1 MRVARSGLPLDE
13 VTTGGDQ
20 YTVAVLS
27 YLRRSNVPV
36 IFLEKA
42 NSPLAFVKKNLLL
55 RNIWYICHLT
65 RVPGGRDVIVLQDY
79 SQHFDTF
86 MLNLLICLTRRAKLA
101 CITQGYYNRYRKSRL
116 KNLLDRMVSWLFFLP
131 MAMVIASSSTMA
143 EDTIALMKVPRH
155 KLRVVYPPLRA
166 DFRDTHDTAVDSRFD
181 GDGRP
186 ISLLFVGYFRPIKG
200 VEYLLEAF
208 GVLKGQNVELT
219 LVGNSSVNLPY
230 TDKIFAMVEELGIRE
245 RVHYVGEIKDVRMLI
260 DLYRKA
266 DILVLPSTY
275 ESFGIVLAE
284 AMCLGLPI
292 VATGVGGIPEL
303 VEDGVNGIV
312 VPPKN
317 ALALAEAISTLVN
330 SPSLRQQMGQKGYEK
345 SFQWRCRTAE
355 SVGKECHQALLEL
368 LQE

>member
-1 MRVARSGLPLDE
+1 VRVVRSGLPHDE

-20 YTVAVLS
+20 YNSAVLS

-42 NSPLAFVKKNLLL
+42 NSPGASVKKNRLL

-65 RVPGGRDVIVLQDY
+65 RIPGGRDVIVLQDY
-79 SQHFDTF
+79 SQHLDTF
-86 MLNLLICLTRRAKLA
+86 MLNLLICMTGRAKLA
-101 CITQGYYNRYRKSRL
+101 CITQGFYNRYRKSRL
-116 KNLLDRMVSWLFFLP
+116 KNLLERVVSWLFFLP
-131 MAMVIASSSTMA
+131 MDMVIASSSTMA

-166 DFRDTHDTAVDSRFD
+166 EFRDTAVDSRFD

-186 ISLLFVGYFRPIKG
+186 ISLLFVGYFRPIKS

-208 GVLKGQNVELT
+208 GALKGQNVKLT
-219 LVGNSSVNLPY
+219 LVGNCSVDLSY
-230 TDKIFAMVEELGIRE
+230 TDTIFSMVEELGIRG
-245 RVHYVGEIKDVRMLI
+245 RVHFEGEIKDVRMLI

-303 VEDGVNGIV
+303 VEDGVNGIL

-317 ALALAEAISTLVN
+317 AVALAEAISTLVN
-330 SPSLRQQMGQKGYEK
+330 NSSLRQQMGRKGYEK